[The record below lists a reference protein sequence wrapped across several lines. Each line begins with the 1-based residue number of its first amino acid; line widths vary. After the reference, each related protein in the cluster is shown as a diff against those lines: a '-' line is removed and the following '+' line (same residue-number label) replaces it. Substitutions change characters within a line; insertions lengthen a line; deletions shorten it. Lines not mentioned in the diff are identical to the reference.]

1 MDTDHFCFDCSRY
14 CGDAHLLPFREVSRA
29 FKAVDIAALIGSV
42 EKSCTVTDAT
52 IEMTEGP
59 ERNCSNWFLLV
70 KDGRE
75 TVGWLSM
82 DDLVLMSDDIV
93 KDPPVPIIP
102 ISVDEV
108 VPASMPLL
116 DLLPVF
122 ERHYVVLALT
132 GNEITH
138 VISFQDFDKLPG
150 HICLFSLFAE
160 LELEMTTKLY
170 EVVRSGQDPLQ
181 WLPEA
186 RLTKAHD
193 LYALKHPREDP
204 KAVRREDLVPCT
216 NLIDKITMITK
227 DKSMAAGLD
236 CGAPGSAKKLLKTV
250 EGIRNAV
257 AHGTSLFET
266 IRSPEQLNNLVAQ
279 VEQMISTLSKPT
291 PV

>member
-1 MDTDHFCFDCSRY
+1 MDTDRFCFDCSRY
-14 CGDAHLLPFREVSRA
+14 CGDAHLLPFRKVSRA
-29 FKAVDIAALIGSV
+29 FKAVDIATLIGSV
-42 EKSCTVTDAT
+42 EKSCTVVDAM
-52 IEMTEGP
+52 IEMGEGP
-59 ERNCSNWFLLV
+59 RKNCSDWFLLV

-75 TVGWLSM
+75 TVGWLSIE
-82 DDLVLMSDDIV
+82 DFPDTSHDTVQ
-93 KDPPVPIIP
+93 DPPVPVIP

-122 ERHYVVLALT
+122 ERHYVVLVLT

-138 VISFQDFDKLPG
+138 VISFEDFDKLPG

-160 LELEMTTKLY
+160 LELAMTTKLD
-170 EVVRSGQDPLQ
+170 EMLRSAQDPLR
-181 WLPEA
+181 WLSEERLAKA
-186 RLTKAHD
+186 RV
-193 LYALKHPREDP
+193 LYGLKHPNENP
-204 KAVRREDLVPCT
+204 EVAGQHDLLLCT

-227 DKSMAAGLD
+227 DKGMAAGLD
-236 CGAPGSAKKLLKTV
+236 CGAPGSTKKLLKTV

-257 AHGTSLFET
+257 AHGTSLFEK